1 MLTIYTADDHPVLS
15 KGLRDIINVEHGF
28 QILGYAADGETALR
42 EILQKEP
49 DVAVLDIEM
58 PLLNGIEVVKKL
70 KENQSKTKVIFFTL
84 YNERSFFLSAMDL
97 GIRGYLL
104 KDSPPEEIISCIKTV
119 SDGGAYVSPSLSA
132 FLVDRHSQKSILSA
146 LSKQEQTIVKLIGE
160 HKTSAQIADL
170 LFISEKTVSNHRSN
184 ISRKLKLDKKQNS
197 LLTWVLENKHK
208 FLN

>member
-28 QILGYAADGETALR
+28 QILGYAANGETALR

-49 DVAVLDIEM
+49 DIAVLDIEM

-70 KENQSKTKVIFFTL
+70 KENQSGTKVIFFTL
-84 YNERSFFLSAMDL
+84 YNERSFFLRAMDL

-104 KDSPPEEIISCIKTV
+104 KDSAPEEIINCIKTV
-119 SDGGAYVSPSLSA
+119 SKGGAYVSPSLST
-132 FLVDRHSQKSILSA
+132 FLVDKHSQESILGI
-146 LSKQEQTIVKLIGE
+146 LSKQEQTIVKLIGQ
-160 HKTSAQIADL
+160 HKTSAEIADL

-184 ISRKLKLDKKQNS
+184 IGRKLKLEKKQNS
-197 LLTWVLENKHK
+197 LLTWVLENKDK
-208 FLN
+208 FII

>member
-28 QILGYAADGETALR
+28 QILGYAANGETALR

-49 DVAVLDIEM
+49 DIAVLDIEM

-70 KENQSKTKVIFFTL
+70 KENQSGTKVIFFTL
-84 YNERSFFLSAMDL
+84 YNERSFFLRAMDL

-104 KDSPPEEIISCIKTV
+104 KDSAPEEIINCIKTV
-119 SDGGAYVSPSLSA
+119 SKGGAYVSPSLST
-132 FLVDRHSQKSILSA
+132 FLVDKHSQESILGI
-146 LSKQEQTIVKLIGE
+146 LSKQEQTIVKLIGQ
-160 HKTSAQIADL
+160 HKTSAEIADL

-184 ISRKLKLDKKQNS
+184 IGRKLKLEKKQNS
-197 LLTWVLENKHK
+197 LLTWVLENKDK
-208 FLN
+208 FIN

>member
-49 DVAVLDIEM
+49 DIAVLDIEM

-70 KENQSKTKVIFFTL
+70 KENQSGTKVIFFTL
-84 YNERSFFLSAMDL
+84 YNERSFFLRAMDL

-104 KDSPPEEIISCIKTV
+104 KDSAPEEIINCIKTV
-119 SDGGAYVSPSLSA
+119 SKGGAYVSPSLST
-132 FLVDRHSQKSILSA
+132 FLVDKHSQESILGI
-146 LSKQEQTIVKLIGE
+146 LSKQEQTIVKLIGQ
-160 HKTSAQIADL
+160 HKTSAEIADL

-184 ISRKLKLDKKQNS
+184 IGRKLKLEKKQNS
-197 LLTWVLENKHK
+197 LLTWVLENKDK
-208 FLN
+208 FIN